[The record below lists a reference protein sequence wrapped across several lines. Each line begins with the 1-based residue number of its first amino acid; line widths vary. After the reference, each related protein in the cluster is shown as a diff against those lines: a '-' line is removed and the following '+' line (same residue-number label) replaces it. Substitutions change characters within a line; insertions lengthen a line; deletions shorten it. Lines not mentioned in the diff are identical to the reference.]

1 MPERTTTPAH
11 SLVALIVAQH
21 EALVERLAHEAITG
35 EGARTRPAGESSYYA
50 GIPRERLREGIVATL
65 AAITRDL
72 EEGVC
77 DRHYAQRMGLISV
90 SRVRGGI
97 TLRDVRAVMD
107 DVSRLLRD
115 LCRQLD
121 PSEQIQALEMV
132 SLIMEASWFSAFS
145 CFSDAIRVVLED
157 AHRDVVREL
166 SAPIIP
172 IHAGVLVL
180 PLIGRIDRERGEL
193 LTATLLPAIAREQA
207 FGVLLDITGVPTL
220 DAEVAGWL
228 VRITRAARLLGAE
241 VLLVGISPE
250 IAGTMV
256 SAGLDLRGLVAFGT
270 LQAGLEFVLA
280 RRGLVITRRGSGPA
294 RV

>member
-11 SLVALIVAQH
+11 SLVALIALQH

-35 EGARTRPAGESSYYA
+35 AQNLAPGESSYWA
-50 GIPRERLREGIVATL
+50 SVTPERLREGIVATL
-65 AAITRDL
+65 AAISRDL
-72 EEGVC
+72 EEGTY
-77 DRHYAQRMGLISV
+77 DRHYSQRMERIAV
-90 SRVRGGI
+90 ARVRGGI
-97 TLRDVRAVMD
+97 TMRDIRAAMD

-121 PSEQIQALEMV
+121 PSEQIQALEIV
-132 SLIMEASWFSAFS
+132 SLIIESAWCSAFT
-145 CFSDAIRVVLED
+145 CFSDAMRVVLED
-157 AHRDVVREL
+157 AHRDVIREL

-180 PLIGRIDRERGEL
+180 PLIGRIDRERGDL

-250 IAGTMV
+250 VAGTMV

-280 RRGLVITRRGSGPA
+280 RRGLVITRRGSGTA
-294 RV
+294 RA